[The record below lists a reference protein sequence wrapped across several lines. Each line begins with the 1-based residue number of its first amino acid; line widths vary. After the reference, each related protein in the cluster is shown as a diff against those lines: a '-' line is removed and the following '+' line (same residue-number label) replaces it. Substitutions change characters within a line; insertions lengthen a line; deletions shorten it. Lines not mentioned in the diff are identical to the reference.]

1 MLMMA
6 TRGGVIKKTPL
17 EEFRNIRKGGL
28 RAVNLREDDE
38 LVGVQLTD
46 GDSEV
51 LLATRMGQCVR
62 FSESQVRPMGRTAT
76 GVRGVN
82 LAEGDEVVSFVRVQK
97 DAEVLIVSEKGYGK
111 RCDSGEFPA
120 HNRGGKGVRAMSVT
134 EKTGLLC
141 GMVFVRDDEDI
152 MLINSD
158 GTIIRMAAS
167 QVSRYSRTAQGVR
180 LMRLEDDARVVSIA
194 VAPSEE
200 AEADEKTEE

>member
-1 MLMMA
+1 MKKVLMDS
-6 TRGGVIKKTPL
+6 K
-17 EEFRNIRKGGL
+17 
-28 RAVNLREDDE
+28 E
-38 LVGVQLTD
+38 LP
-46 GDSEV
+46 
-51 LLATRMGQCVR
+51 
-62 FSESQVRPMGRTAT
+62 FVRPMGRTAT

-141 GMVFVRDDEDI
+141 GMEFVRDDEDI